1 MSERPNK
8 RRPLGSRKGN
18 AVVEFALAFVV
29 LVPLF
34 LGSYEFGYAFYTY
47 NSLQSA
53 VRGGARYASLRTYDS
68 STETP
73 SAEFTLAVRNMVVY
87 GDPEGNGDP
96 VVEDLS
102 PDDVSVE
109 MTFWNG
115 RPWEVTVSLP
125 EFETNAVVD
134 VVDFAEK
141 PRLTVPYSGRWD
153 PVDEI

>member
-1 MSERPNK
+1 MSERSN
-8 RRPLGSRKGN
+8 RHRLLGSRKGN
-18 AVVEFALAFVV
+18 AVIEFALAFVV

-53 VRGGARYASLRTYDS
+53 VRSGARYASLRTYDS

-73 SAEFTLAVRNMVVY
+73 SAVFILAVQNTVVY
-87 GDPEGNGDP
+87 EDPDGGGNP
-96 VVEDLS
+96 VVEGLT
-102 PDDVSVE
+102 PEDVSVE

-115 RPWEVTVSLP
+115 RPWEVTVSVP

-134 VVDFAEK
+134 IVQFAEK
-141 PRLTVPYSGRWD
+141 PRLTLPYSGRWD